1 MYKTVSGQKIYKPKQ
16 YAKTGKP
23 MIDKKGQNINKKTS
37 IYEVKC
43 ENQKIYIGKTTNM
56 NKRMKQHFTGN
67 GSQVT
72 KKFAPVSAT
81 KIATCNGYFSDKVE
95 QHFTEKIIKKHGYKN
110 VRGGY
115 YTNSKTLTHETK
127 PSTNQ
132 KTNQKTN
139 KNTNQKNSCYR
150 CGRPGHYATSCYA
163 KTHINGY
170 SLKHSLNNNNSS
182 DSDY

>member
-1 MYKTVSGQKIYKPKQ
+1 MYKTVSGQKIYKPEQ

-23 MIDKKGQNINKKTS
+23 MIDKKGKNINKKIS

-43 ENQKIYIGKTTNM
+43 ENQKRYIGKTTNM
-56 NKRMKQHFTGN
+56 DKRMKQHFTGN

-72 KKFAPVSAT
+72 KKFAPISAT

-95 QHFTEKIIKKHGYKN
+95 QHFTEKKIKKHGYKN

-115 YTNSKTLTHETK
+115 YTNSKTLTPNPK
-127 PSTNQ
+127 SR
-132 KTNQKTN
+132 TNQKTN
-139 KNTNQKNSCYR
+139 KKNTCYR

-170 SLKHSLNNNNSS
+170 SLNNNDNSS

>member
-1 MYKTVSGQKIYKPKQ
+1 MYKTVSGQKIYKPEQ

-43 ENQKIYIGKTTNM
+43 ENQKRYIGKTTNM
-56 NKRMKQHFTGN
+56 DKRMKQHFTGN

-95 QHFTEKIIKKHGYKN
+95 QQFTEKKIKKHGYKN

-115 YTNSKTLTHETK
+115 YTNSKTLTTNPK

-132 KTNQKTN
+132 KNR
-139 KNTNQKNSCYR
+139 CYR

-163 KTHINGY
+163 KTHVNGY
-170 SLKHSLNNNNSS
+170 LLEHSFNNSSCSDYDYDYDSRS